1 MPCLEAYE
9 FKLRDG
15 RQISGLTCGSQVP
28 SASDQASITLL
39 LHGWLDNA
47 ASFTKLIPLLPA
59 SLGRIIA
66 IDLVGHG
73 LSDHLPKGC
82 HYVFAQFILDIVEI
96 LMTINDNTHI
106 NLIGHSLG
114 AGVCSMLGS
123 ILAGL
128 SRPLKRIILLD
139 GLAPLSHTPI
149 ESFGNLIKYYVKMK
163 DANGSNEAGGTIKL
177 FASMREAAERRSQ
190 QNIGG
195 TMGVDEAMLLGELGE
210 CC

>member
-1 MPCLEAYE
+1 
-9 FKLRDG
+9 
-15 RQISGLTCGSQVP
+15 
-28 SASDQASITLL
+28 
-39 LHGWLDNA
+39 
-47 ASFTKLIPLLPA
+47 
-59 SLGRIIA
+59 
-66 IDLVGHG
+66 
-73 LSDHLPKGC
+73 
-82 HYVFAQFILDIVEI
+82 
-96 LMTINDNTHI
+96 
-106 NLIGHSLG
+106 
-114 AGVCSMLGS
+114 MLGS